1 MPVINKFVN
10 VPASSQ
16 VDNALSGDPFEFLPY
31 DAQVSIGIVAPT
43 AAAAGD
49 IIANVTSGSDI
60 LCQDF
65 GVPNLGTVDVT
76 ANLYLSDVAEAGDRL
91 VVRLR
96 NTTATARICQVMA
109 RIDPIP
115 SM

>member
-10 VPASSQ
+10 VPASST
-16 VDNALSGDPFEFLPY
+16 VDNAISGSEFEFLPF
-31 DAQVSIGIVAPT
+31 DASVSIGITAPA

-49 IIANVTSGSDI
+49 ILADVTSGSDI
-60 LCQDF
+60 LASDF

-76 ANLYLSDVAEAGDRL
+76 ANLYLSDIAAAGERL
-91 VVRLR
+91 RIKLR
-96 NTTATARICQVMA
+96 NTTATARICQVMV
-109 RIDPIP
+109 RIDPI